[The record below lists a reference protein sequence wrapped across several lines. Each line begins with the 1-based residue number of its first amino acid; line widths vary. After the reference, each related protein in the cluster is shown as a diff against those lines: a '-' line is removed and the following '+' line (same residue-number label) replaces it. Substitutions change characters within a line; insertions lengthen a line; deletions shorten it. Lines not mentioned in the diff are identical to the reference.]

1 MPGKSCQ
8 MVLIM
13 EPAYNVCVLV
23 EGAPYELVKG
33 QQMKNLIS
41 EVAKP
46 LVTLATNLEDG
57 QSCQI
62 QVGIINMCCECSV
75 TCRWRLSCITVR
87 QSLECATSKLSS

>member
-46 LVTLATNLEDG
+46 SVTLATNLEDG

-62 QVGIINMCCECSV
+62 QVGIINMC
-75 TCRWRLSCITVR
+75 
-87 QSLECATSKLSS
+87 

>member
-1 MPGKSCQ
+1 MKS
-8 MVLIM
+8 
-13 EPAYNVCVLV
+13 
-23 EGAPYELVKG
+23 
-33 QQMKNLIS
+33 LIS

-75 TCRWRLSCITVR
+75 MYSAL
-87 QSLECATSKLSS
+87 